1 MKFVVASAVDEEGDQ
16 IHPRVWNYEF
26 IQLPLVIKENQSRP
40 TVTEAEISGLP
51 KSLKERYAV
60 LVALVAGTGLRIG
73 EALAVRTED
82 FDPDC
87 QVLHIRR
94 SVWHRCEQAP
104 RLRTRFDS
112 LISRRTLA
120 QVLHRYTEGKDGYLF
135 TTRAGRLLD
144 QRNSLKAL
152 HGAGN
157 RDGFHSFR
165 RFRFAALRKAGVPE
179 NLIKQWMGH
188 SQNLM
193 DLYAAQLR
201 LDVAYRR
208 EWCEKAGL
216 GFELGELGY
225 KSEAPIRPA
234 LVA

>member
-1 MKFVVASAVDEEGDQ
+1 VSEVGNGALRQFVEILTAARLAPKTIVNVITVAKFVVASAVDEEGDQ

-26 IQLPLVIKENQSRP
+26 IQLPLVIKEKQNRP
-40 TVTEAEISGLP
+40 TITEREISAL
-51 KSLKERYAV
+51 LKNVKEYYAV

-82 FDPDC
+82 FAPDC
-87 QVLHIRR
+87 QVLHVKR

-104 RLRTRFDS
+104 KTPNAIRLVDVS
-112 LISRRTLA
+112 ESLA
-120 QVLHRYTEGKDGYLF
+120 QVLCRYIKGRKGHLF
-135 TTRAGRLLD
+135 T
-144 QRNSLKAL
+144 
-152 HGAGN
+152 
-157 RDGFHSFR
+157 
-165 RFRFAALRKAGVPE
+165 
-179 NLIKQWMGH
+179 
-188 SQNLM
+188 
-193 DLYAAQLR
+193 YAAQPR
-201 LDVAYRR
+201 YDETYRR

>member
-1 MKFVVASAVDEEGDQ
+1 
-16 IHPRVWNYEF
+16 
-26 IQLPLVIKENQSRP
+26 
-40 TVTEAEISGLP
+40 
-51 KSLKERYAV
+51 
-60 LVALVAGTGLRIG
+60 VAGTGLRIG

-87 QVLHIRR
+87 QVLHVRR
-94 SVWHRCEQAP
+94 NVWRRCEQAP
-104 RLRTRFDS
+104 KTPNAIRLVD
-112 LISRRTLA
+112 ISETLA
-120 QVLHRYTEGKDGYLF
+120 HLLRRYTEGKDGYLF
-135 TTRAGRLLD
+135 TTRAGRILD

-157 RDGFHSFR
+157 RGGFHAFR
-165 RFRFAALRKAGVPE
+165 RFRFAVLRRAGVPD
-179 NLIKQWMGH
+179 NPIKLWMGH

-208 EWCEKAGL
+208 EWCERAGL

-225 KSEAPIRPA
+225 KLGASIRPS

>member
-1 MKFVVASAVDEEGDQ
+1 M
-16 IHPRVWNYEF
+16 
-26 IQLPLVIKENQSRP
+26 
-40 TVTEAEISGLP
+40 
-51 KSLKERYAV
+51 
-60 LVALVAGTGLRIG
+60 VALVAGTGLRIG

-82 FDPDC
+82 FYRDC
-87 QVLHIRR
+87 QVLHVQR

-104 RLRTRFDS
+104 KTPNALRLVDIPEA
-112 LISRRTLA
+112 LG
-120 QVLHRYTEGKDGYLF
+120 QVLRRYTEGKNGFLF

-157 RDGFHSFR
+157 RGGFHAFR
-165 RFRFAALRKAGVPE
+165 RFRFAVLRKAGVPE
-179 NLIKQWMGH
+179 NLIKQWMGY

-201 LDVAYRR
+201 IDMAYRR

-216 GFELGELGY
+216 GLELGELGY
-225 KSEAPIRPA
+225 KLGAPIRPA

>member
-1 MKFVVASAVDEEGDQ
+1 M
-16 IHPRVWNYEF
+16 IN
-26 IQLPLVIKENQSRP
+26 
-40 TVTEAEISGLP
+40 EAEISALLNSA
-51 KSLKERYAV
+51 KARYVV

-87 QVLHIRR
+87 QVLHVRR

-104 RLRTRFDS
+104 KTPNAIRLVD
-112 LISRRTLA
+112 IPEALA
-120 QVLHRYTEGKDGYLF
+120 QVLRRYTEGKNGFLF

-157 RDGFHSFR
+157 RGGFHAFR
-165 RFRFAALRKAGVPE
+165 RFRFAVLRRAGVPE

-201 LDVAYRR
+201 YDVRGLAWDLSWANWATNWGLQFARHSSR
-208 EWCEKAGL
+208 KPILRQALEMIAGVR
-216 GFELGELGY
+216 FELTTFGL
-225 KSEAPIRPA
+225 
-234 LVA
+234 